1 MGTEGGAGQSSACAE
16 YATTQCTS
24 TGSVQGQGGN
34 RFYPGAAGSIPTATF
49 TVPASPTVTAA
60 GPSTATI
67 GTLIATSSISAQL
80 SSGSSPTGTITFTVF
95 GPQSSAPTTC
105 TAGGSTVGSAV
116 SVSGNGTY
124 HPSVGYTPSAA
135 GDYWWYASYGG
146 DSGNSA
152 AASTCGSGMSE
163 TVVGVVTPTLSVAGP
178 GTATIGTAI
187 ATSSISA
194 QLSSGSSPTG
204 TITFTVFG
212 PQSSAPTTC
221 TAGGSTVGSAVSVSG
236 NGTYHPSVGYT
247 PSAAGDYWW
256 YAFYGGDSGN
266 GTAASTCGSGMSET
280 VVGRVSPT
288 LSIAVPASGFVST
301 AISASSIT
309 ATLSGSSGS
318 NDTNT
323 ITFTVFGPQSSAPT
337 SCTSGGTVVGTATP
351 AGDGTYASSTS
362 FSPSATGDYWWYAS
376 SPSDANNNATATACP
391 PAAETVVSL
400 LVHNGATLTD
410 AATDAGSGV
419 ASVSYYYCPSPNF
432 TVLTCTSSSPW
443 TFVGASS
450 NTSPYP
456 VTWAGQPTNG
466 DYVVV
471 AVGTDNVMNTD
482 TTPSGSIPVTVSNFA
497 PSVAVTYPTSTTYA
511 GNWSGTITGSAS
523 SNDGPGTTITSTAVQ
538 IEDTTTSQYW
548 NGSGWQSGAVFNAAS
563 GGTSWSYGLSA
574 ANLTSGHS
582 YSVTGRAVDSV
593 GNSGTSSTVNFTFY
607 VAPAIT
613 TSAAT
618 NVSTTTATA
627 NGSVN
632 PQGDTD
638 TVQFCYSA
646 TVSAVTS
653 SSCGGT
659 LVAAST
665 SPASGSSAV
674 SESAALSGLTP
685 GTKYYYDLVVT
696 SSGGTVY
703 YGATV
708 QNFTVHAAPTVTTG
722 AASSV
727 STTTATLNGTVNAQS
742 DTDTVSFCYSTI
754 QSQVTTC
761 GAGSTVVV
769 ASPAT
774 ASGSSSTSETAALTG
789 LTAGTTYYYN
799 LEAISSGG
807 TAYFGTSTSFSA
819 HGAPAIT
826 TSAATNV
833 STTTAT
839 ANGSVNPQ
847 GDTDTVQF
855 CYSATVSAVT
865 SSSCGG
871 TLVAA
876 STSPASGS
884 SAVSESAALSGL
896 TPGTKYYYDLVVTSS
911 GGTVYYGATVQN
923 FTVHAAP
930 TVTTGAASSVSTT
943 TATLN
948 GTVNAQSDTDTVSF
962 CYSTI
967 QSQVTTCGAG
977 STVVVASPATASGSS
992 STSETAALTGLTAGT
1007 TYYYNLEAISS
1018 GGTAYFGTSTS
1029 FSAHGAPAIT
1039 TSAATNVSTTTA
1051 TANGSVNPQGDTDT
1065 VQFCYSATVSAVTSS
1080 SCGGTLVAASTS
1092 PASGSSAVSE
1102 SAALSGLT
1110 PGTKY
1115 YYDLVVTSSGGT
1127 VYYGATVQNFTVH
1140 AAPTVTTGAASSV
1153 STTTATLNGTV
1164 NAQSDTDTVS
1174 FCYSTIQSQ
1183 VTTCGAGSTVVVAS
1197 PATASGS
1204 SSTSETA
1211 ALTGLTAGTTYYYN
1225 LEAISS
1231 GGTAYFGTSTSLTTI
1246 AASGAGTMT
1255 VSPTSVTSGSTTNQL
1270 VFSFTNNS
1278 AGAFASNSEIT
1289 VQVPSGWTAPTSTN
1303 TTVSGGTGCTAGS
1316 PTFSGLGPWTITVPL
1331 ASGCGAG
1338 DGFSLNYGITGHT
1351 VTVPSSTIGTAVFT
1365 TDTEEAGGSLVA
1377 VGSSPSVTLTT
1388 SFATCGTSTV
1398 TLLPNSTVNYTLVG
1412 GGGGSGANNSGS
1424 GGAGAAVTG
1433 TLDNTSASSSV
1444 TLSVNVGCV
1453 GGNGGTSGGSPG
1465 GTAYANGGSGGNG
1478 NGGSNRGGGAGGGTT
1493 SIQITS
1499 GTPAYIV
1506 VAGGGGGG
1514 GGGSAGANGSTSTST
1529 SSSVTTNAGNAGIN
1543 GSGSNGYG
1551 GGGGGGGTGTLDGAG
1566 GAAGNNGSTPAGG
1579 GGGGD
1584 SYSAGTITDGVTVT
1598 AGTPTAGSNPG
1609 ASGSAS
1615 L

>member
-1 MGTEGGAGQSSACAE
+1 M
-16 YATTQCTS
+16 
-24 TGSVQGQGGN
+24 
-34 RFYPGAAGSIPTATF
+34 
-49 TVPASPTVTAA
+49 
-60 GPSTATI
+60 
-67 GTLIATSSISAQL
+67 
-80 SSGSSPTGTITFTVF
+80 
-95 GPQSSAPTTC
+95 
-105 TAGGSTVGSAV
+105 
-116 SVSGNGTY
+116 
-124 HPSVGYTPSAA
+124 
-135 GDYWWYASYGG
+135 
-146 DSGNSA
+146 
-152 AASTCGSGMSE
+152 
-163 TVVGVVTPTLSVAGP
+163 
-178 GTATIGTAI
+178 
-187 ATSSISA
+187 
-194 QLSSGSSPTG
+194 
-204 TITFTVFG
+204 
-212 PQSSAPTTC
+212 
-221 TAGGSTVGSAVSVSG
+221 
-236 NGTYHPSVGYT
+236 
-247 PSAAGDYWW
+247 
-256 YAFYGGDSGN
+256 
-266 GTAASTCGSGMSET
+266 
-280 VVGRVSPT
+280 
-288 LSIAVPASGFVST
+288 
-301 AISASSIT
+301 
-309 ATLSGSSGS
+309 
-318 NDTNT
+318 
-323 ITFTVFGPQSSAPT
+323 
-337 SCTSGGTVVGTATP
+337 GTATP

-607 VAPAIT
+607 V
-613 TSAAT
+613 
-618 NVSTTTATA
+618 
-627 NGSVN
+627 
-632 PQGDTD
+632 
-638 TVQFCYSA
+638 
-646 TVSAVTS
+646 
-653 SSCGGT
+653 
-659 LVAAST
+659 
-665 SPASGSSAV
+665 
-674 SESAALSGLTP
+674 
-685 GTKYYYDLVVT
+685 
-696 SSGGTVY
+696 
-703 YGATV
+703 
-708 QNFTVHAAPTVTTG
+708 
-722 AASSV
+722 
-727 STTTATLNGTVNAQS
+727 
-742 DTDTVSFCYSTI
+742 
-754 QSQVTTC
+754 
-761 GAGSTVVV
+761 
-769 ASPAT
+769 
-774 ASGSSSTSETAALTG
+774 
-789 LTAGTTYYYN
+789 
-799 LEAISSGG
+799 
-807 TAYFGTSTSFSA
+807 
-819 HGAPAIT
+819 
-826 TSAATNV
+826 
-833 STTTAT
+833 
-839 ANGSVNPQ
+839 
-847 GDTDTVQF
+847 
-855 CYSATVSAVT
+855 
-865 SSSCGG
+865 
-871 TLVAA
+871 
-876 STSPASGS
+876 
-884 SAVSESAALSGL
+884 
-896 TPGTKYYYDLVVTSS
+896 
-911 GGTVYYGATVQN
+911 
-923 FTVHAAP
+923 
-930 TVTTGAASSVSTT
+930 
-943 TATLN
+943 
-948 GTVNAQSDTDTVSF
+948 
-962 CYSTI
+962 
-967 QSQVTTCGAG
+967 
-977 STVVVASPATASGSS
+977 
-992 STSETAALTGLTAGT
+992 
-1007 TYYYNLEAISS
+1007 
-1018 GGTAYFGTSTS
+1018 
-1029 FSAHGAPAIT
+1029 APAIT